1 MNHFSD
7 LKLIKDLA
15 MNEVIDV
22 NDLALDMGEFVTVQF
37 LI

>member
-7 LKLIKDLA
+7 LKLIKDLT

-22 NDLALDMGEFVTVQF
+22 NDLALDMGEFVTNQF